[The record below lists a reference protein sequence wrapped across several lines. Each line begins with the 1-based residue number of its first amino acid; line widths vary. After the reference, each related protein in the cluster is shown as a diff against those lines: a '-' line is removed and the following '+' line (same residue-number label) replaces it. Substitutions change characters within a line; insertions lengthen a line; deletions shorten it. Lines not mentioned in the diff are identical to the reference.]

1 MDIYNPL
8 TPTDLLI
15 IWAGLIQAAGSLGE
29 HAEASLGRRKGFQ
42 QWEPCALLPQA
53 FLPAV

>member
-1 MDIYNPL
+1 MMDIYNPL

-29 HAEASLGRRKGFQ
+29 RAEASLGRRKGFQ
-42 QWEPCALLPQA
+42 QWEPCALLPA